1 MAIIYS
7 YPLISELASGDT
19 IAISDASNGNKTKS
33 VTIGQLDSY
42 INTGQ
47 ATVTQVDDR
56 VVTGASFN
64 TNDGVLTLTR
74 NSGGIPSVT
83 TDLDGR
89 YALTSSLATVAT
101 TGAYSDLTG
110 QPTIPTNNNELTN
123 GAGYTTNLGIVQ
135 SLTTTGSSGAA
146 TLISGVLNIPQYSG
160 GGGSGDTYDL
170 NAGTKSGNSVP
181 LNLTSGSGGDNS
193 VVNLTGGS
201 NITLTQTSATEITID
216 SPSTTGSEL
225 YKRTFTGSELVDAFN
240 GNLSDKIVL
249 VSVPAGKIALVENA
263 LFIIKAGSTGTTNY
277 NANSTLYVLPQ
288 GAISVWGPQLPTSAL
303 NASVDYV
310 FWSED
315 SGSGSSLTQYG
326 GVGADIILG
335 PPSSGG
341 GAVNIS
347 QGDREV
353 IVSVAYRI
361 VDF

>member
-7 YPLISELASGDT
+7 YPQIGELATGDT

-47 ATVTQVDDR
+47 ATIIQVDDR

-64 TNDGVLTLTR
+64 TSNGLLTLTR
-74 NSGGIPSVT
+74 NGGDIPSVT
-83 TDLDGR
+83 TNLDGR

-110 QPTIPTNNNELTN
+110 KPTIPTNNNELTN

-135 SLTTTGSSGAA
+135 SLTTNGSSGAS
-146 TLISGVLNIPQYSG
+146 TLTNGVLNIPQYSG

-170 NAGTKSGNSVP
+170 NAGAKSGNSVP

-193 VVNLTGGS
+193 VVNLTEGN

-216 SPSTTGSEL
+216 SASTTESRL
-225 YKRTFTGSELVDAFN
+225 YKRTFTGSELVNAFN

-249 VSVPAGKIALVENA
+249 VSVPAGKIAIVENA

-277 NANSTLYVLPQ
+277 NSNNTLYVLPE
-288 GAISVWGPQLPTSAL
+288 GAISVWGARLLTSAL
-303 NASVDYV
+303 NAGVDYV
-310 FWSED
+310 FYSTETGA
-315 SGSGSSLTQYG
+315 GSGISQYG

-341 GAVNIS
+341 GAANIS
-347 QGDREV
+347 QGDRDV

-361 VDF
+361 IDF